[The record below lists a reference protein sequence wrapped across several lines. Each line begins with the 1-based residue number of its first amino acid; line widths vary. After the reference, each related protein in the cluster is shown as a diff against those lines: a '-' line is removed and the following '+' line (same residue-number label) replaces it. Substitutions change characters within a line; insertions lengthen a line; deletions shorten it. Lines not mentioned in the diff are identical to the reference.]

1 MLPLVP
7 GLDEGHQSDTAGPP
21 SAQSRDLRLRYVR
34 EDVGEFLHGAHC
46 GDFQPG
52 RGDRW
57 SEGRRRWPDEL
68 KARIVA
74 ETLETGARVASVA
87 RRYDLRPGHLS
98 DWRRRAREGRL
109 VLPAADEGVE
119 FAPLVVRAEGD
130 GVAEASGERL
140 EVVLERVTVRLDAAV
155 PAGRLAEIVSAL
167 NASS

>member
-1 MLPLVP
+1 M
-7 GLDEGHQSDTAGPP
+7 
-21 SAQSRDLRLRYVR
+21 
-34 EDVGEFLHGAHC
+34 
-46 GDFQPG
+46 
-52 RGDRW
+52 
-57 SEGRRRWPDEL
+57 
-68 KARIVA
+68 
-74 ETLETGARVASVA
+74 A

-167 NASS
+167 NASA

>member
-1 MLPLVP
+1 M
-7 GLDEGHQSDTAGPP
+7 
-21 SAQSRDLRLRYVR
+21 
-34 EDVGEFLHGAHC
+34 
-46 GDFQPG
+46 
-52 RGDRW
+52 
-57 SEGRRRWPDEL
+57 
-68 KARIVA
+68 
-74 ETLETGARVASVA
+74 A

-98 DWRRRAREGRL
+98 DWRRRAWEGRL

-167 NASS
+167 NASA

>member
-1 MLPLVP
+1 M
-7 GLDEGHQSDTAGPP
+7 
-21 SAQSRDLRLRYVR
+21 
-34 EDVGEFLHGAHC
+34 
-46 GDFQPG
+46 
-52 RGDRW
+52 
-57 SEGRRRWPDEL
+57 
-68 KARIVA
+68 
-74 ETLETGARVASVA
+74 A

-98 DWRRRAREGRL
+98 DWRRREREGRL

-167 NASS
+167 NASA